1 MIAALPACRAL
12 ASAADHPTLLTT
24 TQGIRMKE
32 LPLLALSLVLAAAP
46 NTSFAQN
53 VPNADAAREVRTQYL
68 NDLDSLQSKLL
79 ALAEAIPA
87 DKYSWRPAPGVRS
100 VGEAFMHSAS
110 EFYTFAPAAYG
121 AERSPVVG
129 RGREGAQKF
138 EAMSSKADVLKHL
151 KDGLAYTKQ
160 AIGALPDSSI
170 AGKKRI
176 FGADRTIIET
186 SFAVVDDLHEHL
198 GQLIAYSRMIGV
210 TPPWSK

>member
-1 MIAALPACRAL
+1 VTRF
-12 ASAADHPTLLTT
+12 
-24 TQGIRMKE
+24 R
-32 LPLLALSLVLAAAP
+32 LLALSVALAATP
-46 NTSFAQN
+46 RLSLAQSA
-53 VPNADAAREVRTQYL
+53 PNADAAREVRAQFL
-68 NDLDSLQSKLL
+68 NDLDTLQAKFL

-129 RGREGAQKF
+129 RGREGFQKF
-138 EAMSSKADVLKHL
+138 EAMSSKPEVLKHL
-151 KDGLAYTKQ
+151 KEGFAYTKQ
-160 AIGALPDSSI
+160 ALGSLPDSSI
-170 AGKKRI
+170 AGKRKI

-186 SFAVVDDLHEHL
+186 SFAVADDLHEHL

>member
-1 MIAALPACRAL
+1 MKLLRFALLTAVFAL
-12 ASAADHPTLLTT
+12 AVPRASTA
-24 TQGIRMKE
+24 QGA
-32 LPLLALSLVLAAAP
+32 PNAAA
-46 NTSFAQN
+46 AH
-53 VPNADAAREVRTQYL
+53 EVRTQFV
-68 NDLDSLQSKLL
+68 NDLDTLHAKFL

-121 AERSPVVG
+121 AQRSSVIERS
-129 RGREGAQKF
+129 REGFAKF
-138 EAMSSKADVLKHL
+138 EANSTKADVLKHL
-151 KDGLAYTKQ
+151 KEGFAYSKQ
-160 AIGALPDSSI
+160 ALSALPDTSI
-170 AGKKRI
+170 AGTRKI
-176 FGADRTIIET
+176 FGGDHTIVET